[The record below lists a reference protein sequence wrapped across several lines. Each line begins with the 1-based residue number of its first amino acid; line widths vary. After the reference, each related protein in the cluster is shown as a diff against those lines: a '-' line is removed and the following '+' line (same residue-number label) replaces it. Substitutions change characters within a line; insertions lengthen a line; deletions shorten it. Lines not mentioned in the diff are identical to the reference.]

1 MNSTTRVNPEA
12 EHGGRLGAIVRDIAA
27 LRQDF
32 ADLMSQMKS
41 GALKGANGAAE
52 DALGELSDK
61 AKHLYDRVTA
71 QGERTVKAVGQSGRG
86 ATRHEPSDRLRR
98 GLHRQPAAQPLS
110 AVIAMGSLIELGDV
124 GLDRIREGRRRPCRD
139 HPDDRGCLLRRVLP
153 PCWRWPRSAVRP
165 RPSGSLRCPHSV
177 PSAPP
182 LL

>member
-12 EHGGRLGAIVRDIAA
+12 DTGVDFGAIVRDIAA

-71 QGERTVKAVGQSGRG
+71 QGERTVKAVGRQVEERPVMSLLIAFGVG
-86 ATRHEPSDRLRR
+86 FIASRL
-98 GLHRQPAAQPLS
+98 LS
-110 AVIAMGSLIELGDV
+110 
-124 GLDRIREGRRRPCRD
+124 R
-139 HPDDRGCLLRRVLP
+139 
-153 PCWRWPRSAVRP
+153 
-165 RPSGSLRCPHSV
+165 
-177 PSAPP
+177 
-182 LL
+182 